1 MTSLI
6 VSLSGLSERNLPAC
20 VEFATELDSRLVPAS
35 WLLPPRPRDGRH
47 LPDAPVIGWLRGRIG
62 AGDALVLH
70 GFDHSVTPGGRA
82 LLGRRAEFA
91 ALPSHEATLRLIAA
105 TRTMDDLGLHSDVF
119 APPRWLASAG
129 TIVALRRRGFRV
141 CADGSGVRLLDRHAP
156 RDRMLR
162 GRVLSTGGVL
172 TASGVLGSGVLGGG
186 VLGGG
191 VLSSGVLGGGVRGG
205 MLGSGV
211 LGTGGALET
220 GGNRG
225 TGGVLGTGGGRG
237 SGTALGS
244 AGVPPEATE
253 AWRHRSLVTSAARL
267 ARRGGLV
274 RIAADA
280 AELSRPAARQ
290 ALLDAVDAALA
301 AGARPATYRSPV
313 PRPAPL
319 SA

>member
-1 MTSLI
+1 MEHVTALI

-47 LPDAPVIGWLRGRIG
+47 LPDAPVIGWLRGRI
-62 AGDALVLH
+62 AVGDALVLH

-141 CADGSGVRLLDRHAP
+141 CADGSGVRLLDRHAA

-162 GRVLSTGGVL
+162 GRVLSADGALTASGVL
-172 TASGVLGSGVLGGG
+172 GSGVLGSGVLGGG
-186 VLGGG
+186 VLG
-191 VLSSGVLGGGVRGG
+191 SGMLGGGV
-205 MLGSGV
+205 LGSGV
-211 LGTGGALET
+211 L
-220 GGNRG
+220 
-225 TGGVLGTGGGRG
+225 
-237 SGTALGS
+237 
-244 AGVPPEATE
+244 
-253 AWRHRSLVTSAARL
+253 
-267 ARRGGLV
+267 
-274 RIAADA
+274 
-280 AELSRPAARQ
+280 
-290 ALLDAVDAALA
+290 
-301 AGARPATYRSPV
+301 
-313 PRPAPL
+313 
-319 SA
+319 